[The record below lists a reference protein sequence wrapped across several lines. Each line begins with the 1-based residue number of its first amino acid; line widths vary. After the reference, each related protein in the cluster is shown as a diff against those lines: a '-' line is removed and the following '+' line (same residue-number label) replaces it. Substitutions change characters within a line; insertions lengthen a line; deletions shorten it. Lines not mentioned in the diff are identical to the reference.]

1 MNIFEALKKGDSIL
15 KKNGIKSYKIDSEI
29 LMSKVFQ
36 KNRIDIILNSKKNLL
51 EKEIKLYNNLIEQR
65 SKKKPI
71 AYLIG
76 KKEFWKYEFDV
87 TEDVLIPRPDT
98 EIIIEQTL
106 KSTKNKS
113 RLRILDIGIG
123 SGCILLSILKERK
136 SFYGTGIDICKKT
149 LDICM
154 VNAKKLNLI
163 DRIRL
168 FKSDVDNFNYGK
180 YDLIV
185 SNPPYIKKF
194 DLKYLEKD
202 VYDYEPISAL
212 DGGLDGLFEI
222 TKVIYNSSKLI
233 KKNGVLI
240 IEIAF
245 NQTDKVKKILK
256 KNGYYIKDV
265 IKDLADNDRCIVS
278 IKK

>member
-1 MNIFEALKKGDSIL
+1 MDISEAIKKGDNIL
-15 KKNGIKSYKIDSEI
+15 KKNGIKSYKLDSEL
-29 LMSKVFQ
+29 LMSQVFQ
-36 KNRIDIILNSKKNLL
+36 KNRENIILNSNVKLSN
-51 EKEIKLYNNLIEQR
+51 KEIILYNNLIEQR
-65 SKKKPI
+65 KKKKPI
-71 AYLIG
+71 AYIIG

-87 TEDVLIPRPDT
+87 TKDVLIPRPDT

-106 KSTKNKS
+106 KLTKNKS
-113 RLRILDIGIG
+113 GLKILDIGVG

-136 SFYGTGIDICKKT
+136 NFYGSGIDICKKT
-149 LDICM
+149 LEICKIN
-154 VNAKKLNLI
+154 VKKLNLS
-163 DRIRL
+163 DRIKL

-202 VYDYEPISAL
+202 VYGYEPILAL
-212 DGGLDGLFEI
+212 DGGVDGLLGI
-222 TKVIYNSSKLI
+222 KKVISNSSRLI
-233 KKNGVLI
+233 KKNGILI

-245 NQTDKVKKILK
+245 DQTDKVKKFLK
-256 KNGYYIKDV
+256 ENGYFIKDV
-265 IKDLADNDRCIVS
+265 VKDLAKNNRCLIS

>member
-1 MNIFEALKKGDSIL
+1 MNIFEALKKGDNIL
-15 KKNGIKSYKIDSEI
+15 KKKGIKSYKLDSEI

-36 KNRIDIILNSKKNLL
+36 KNRIDIILNSNKNLSDD
-51 EKEIKLYNNLIEQR
+51 EIILYNNLIEQR

-212 DGGLDGLFEI
+212 DGGVDGLLEI
-222 TKVIYNSSKLI
+222 KRVISNSYKFL

-240 IEIAF
+240 LEIAF
-245 NQTDKVKKILK
+245 DQKDKVKKILRE
-256 KNGYYIKDV
+256 NGYYIKDV
-265 IKDLADNDRCIVS
+265 VKDLANNNRCIIS
-278 IKK
+278 IKI

>member
-76 KKEFWKYEFDV
+76 KKEFWKYEFNV
-87 TEDVLIPRPDT
+87 TKDVLIPRPET

-106 KSTKNKS
+106 KLTINKP
-113 RLRILDIGIG
+113 RLKILDIGVG

-136 SFYGTGIDICKKT
+136 GFYGTGIDICKKT
-149 LDICM
+149 LDICKL
-154 VNAKKLNLI
+154 NAKKLYLI

-168 FKSDVDNFNYGK
+168 FKSDVDNFNNGK
-180 YDLIV
+180 YDLVV
-185 SNPPYIKKF
+185 SNPPYIKRF

-202 VYDYEPISAL
+202 VFDYEPKSAL
-212 DGGLDGLFEI
+212 DGGLDGLFEV
-222 TKVIYNSSKLI
+222 TKVIYNSSKLL

-240 IEIAF
+240 IEIAY
-245 NQTDKVKKILK
+245 NQTDKVKEILR
-256 KNGYYIKDV
+256 KNGFYIKNV
-265 IKDLADNDRCIVS
+265 IKDLAKKDRCIVS

>member
-1 MNIFEALKKGDSIL
+1 MNIFEALKKGDHIL
-15 KKNGIKSYKIDSEI
+15 KKNGIKSYKLDSEI

-36 KNRIDIILNSKKNLL
+36 KNRIDIILNSNKNLSD
-51 EKEIKLYNNLIEQR
+51 KEIILYNNLIEQR

-87 TEDVLIPRPDT
+87 TKDVLIPRPDT

-106 KSTKNKS
+106 KLTKNKS
-113 RLRILDIGIG
+113 RLKILDIGIG
-123 SGCILLSILKERK
+123 SGCILLSILKDRK

-154 VNAKKLNLI
+154 INAKKLYLT

-194 DLKYLEKD
+194 DLKDLEKD
-202 VYDYEPISAL
+202 VYVYEPKSAL
-212 DGGLDGLFEI
+212 DGGLDGLFKI

-233 KKNGVLI
+233 KKNGFLI
-240 IEIAF
+240 LEIAF
-245 NQTDKVKKILK
+245 NQTDKVKRILR
-256 KNGYYIKDV
+256 KNGFYIKDV
-265 IKDLADNDRCIVS
+265 TKDLAKNNRCIVS

>member
-1 MNIFEALKKGDSIL
+1 MNIFEALKKGDNIL
-15 KKNGIKSYKIDSEI
+15 KKKGIKSYKLDSEI

-36 KNRIDIILNSKKNLL
+36 KNRIDIILNSNKDLSDD
-51 EKEIKLYNNLIEQR
+51 EIILYDNLIEQR

-87 TEDVLIPRPDT
+87 TKDVLIPRPDT

-106 KSTKNKS
+106 KLTKNKS
-113 RLRILDIGIG
+113 RLRILDIGVG

-154 VNAKKLNLI
+154 VNTKKLNLI

-202 VYDYEPISAL
+202 VYDYEPKSAL
-212 DGGLDGLFEI
+212 DGGLDGLFKI

-233 KKNGVLI
+233 KKNGILI
-240 IEIAF
+240 LEIAF
-245 NQTDKVKKILK
+245 NQTDKVKKILR

-265 IKDLADNDRCIVS
+265 IKDLAKNNRCIVS

>member
-1 MNIFEALKKGDSIL
+1 MNIFEALKKGDNVL
-15 KKNGIKSYKIDSEI
+15 KKKGIKSYKLDSEI

-36 KNRIDIILNSKKNLL
+36 KNRIDIILNSNKDLSDD
-51 EKEIKLYNNLIEQR
+51 EIILYNDLIEQR

-202 VYDYEPISAL
+202 VYDYEPKSAL
-212 DGGLDGLFEI
+212 DGGLDGLFKI

-233 KKNGVLI
+233 KKNGILI
-240 IEIAF
+240 LEIAF
-245 NQTDKVKKILK
+245 NQTDKVMKILR

-265 IKDLADNDRCIVS
+265 IKDLAKNNRCIVS

>member
-1 MNIFEALKKGDSIL
+1 MNIFEAMKKGDNIL
-15 KKNGIKSYKIDSEI
+15 KKNGIKSYKLDSEI
-29 LMSKVFQ
+29 LMSEVFK
-36 KNRIDIILNSKKNLL
+36 KNRIDTILNSNKNLSD
-51 EKEIKLYNNLIEQR
+51 KEVLLYSNLIEQR

-87 TEDVLIPRPDT
+87 TKDVLIPRPDT

-106 KSTKNKS
+106 KLTKNKS
-113 RLRILDIGIG
+113 RLKILDIGIG
-123 SGCILLSILKERK
+123 SGCILLSILKDRK

-149 LDICM
+149 LDICL

-163 DRIRL
+163 DRVRL

-180 YDLIV
+180 YDLVV

-212 DGGLDGLFEI
+212 DGGLDGLFKV
-222 TKVIYNSSKLI
+222 TKVIYNSSKLL
-233 KKNGVLI
+233 KNNGFLI
-240 IEIAF
+240 LEIAF
-245 NQTDKVKKILK
+245 NQSDKVKKILR
-256 KNGYYIKDV
+256 KNGFYIKDV
-265 IKDLADNDRCIVS
+265 IKDLAKNNRCIVS
-278 IKK
+278 VKK